1 MLHAMGQSERERGTN
16 KNGTERERERGWEGE
31 GGGDRRTG
39 RVRGRENGSTKKR
52 WRSLGSPFNVIC
64 NTGWP
69 NDATGRDRTGIRVE
83 ACERWRFTVGLLAY
97 TKVHERE
104 YVERWVEEVVIYIHV
119 SWSFGC

>member
-1 MLHAMGQSERERGTN
+1 MSPAYY
-16 KNGTERERERGWEGE
+16 GTERVRKRGAGKKR
-31 GGGDRRTG
+31 GKGDGTI
-39 RVRGRENGSTKKR
+39 RVRRRENGSTKKR

-83 ACERWRFTVGLLAY
+83 ACESAHVGDSPWVSERVY
-97 TKVHERE
+97 TKEGMWSGHTE
-104 YVERWVEEVVIYIHV
+104 ERWSYHVHV